1 MTPTDSTPTGPEH
14 TSAKVAQTVWLVR
27 HAETAAPTLFH
38 GAESDVE
45 LGAHGRRQTAAVVPW
60 FAALRPSA
68 VVSSAM
74 RRAVETAAP
83 IAAACGVP
91 HLREPDL
98 HERRVGSLS
107 RQPREQADS
116 VWEETLARW
125 IAGDTGFA
133 IAGMESF
140 DAIRDRTLPA
150 FRRVAEAHP
159 GGRVVIVCHGVV
171 CKVLLLSLLRGRTAA
186 DWVTIGR
193 AQNLAVSEL
202 VPDAGTWTA
211 RQLLTVPPPVAEV
224 NAAFAEAGVRKTE
237 A

>member
-1 MTPTDSTPTGPEH
+1 MNSDAVTQNPRLPE
-14 TSAKVAQTVWLVR
+14 AVWLVR

-45 LGAHGRRQTAAVVPW
+45 LGEHGHRQTAAAVEW
-60 FAALRPSA
+60 FAALKPTV

-83 IAAACGVP
+83 IAAGCGVP
-91 HLREPDL
+91 HLQDPLL

-107 RQPREQADS
+107 RQRRDAADP

-125 IAGDTGFA
+125 LAGDTAAAG
-133 IAGMESF
+133 AGMESF
-140 DAIRDRTLPA
+140 DAVRDRTLPA
-150 FRRVAEAHP
+150 FRRVVEAHP

-171 CKVLLLSLLRGRTAA
+171 CKVLLLSLLRGYSSAN
-186 DWVTIGR
+186 WLTIGR
-193 AQNLAVSEL
+193 AQNLSVSEL
-202 VPDAGTWTA
+202 VPDADAWAA
-211 RQLLTVPPPVAEV
+211 RQLLLVPPPVAAV
-224 NAAFAEAGVRKTE
+224 NAAFADGVKKTE

>member
-1 MTPTDSTPTGPEH
+1 MTPIDSLSTDHELPN
-14 TSAKVAQTVWLVR
+14 AKVAQTVWLVR

-45 LGAHGRRQTAAVVPW
+45 LGDHGRRQTAASVAW
-60 FAALRPSA
+60 FAAQKPTV

-83 IAAACGVP
+83 IATGCGVP

-98 HERRVGSLS
+98 HERRVGALS

-116 VWEETLARW
+116 VWEETLAHW
-125 IAGDTGFA
+125 IAGDTAFA
-133 IAGMESF
+133 VAGMESF
-140 DAIRDRTLPA
+140 DAIRNRTLPA
-150 FRRVAEAHP
+150 FQRVVEAHP

-171 CKVLLLSLLRGRTAA
+171 CKVLLLSLLRGHTAA

-202 VPDAGTWTA
+202 VPEAGAWTA
-211 RQLLTVPPPVAEV
+211 RQLLTVPPPVVEV
-224 NAAFAEAGVRKTE
+224 NDAFAEVGVRKTE